1 MHNIRKSLTK
11 ELSNW
16 ALKDEK
22 NFIQK
27 GGNTGILKI
36 WAKWV
41 QGFDGTKLLLIPN
54 VRN

>member
-11 ELSNW
+11 EFSNW
-16 ALKDEK
+16 VLKDEK

-27 GGNTGILKI
+27 GGNTRILKY
-36 WAKWV
+36 
-41 QGFDGTKLLLIPN
+41 GTKLLLIPN